1 MFHVRALFF
10 LCFVFFYSN
19 YVNSSDFGTTGLI
32 DIPTARMASDGTL
45 RTTAAI
51 QSRTNSYA
59 ITYQATPW
67 LEGTFRYTGF
77 TDTSYTY
84 DRNYEAKLRLWKE
97 DDYLPQIAVGIR
109 DLVGTGLWGS
119 EYVVASKKIDNFDI
133 TLGIGWGRLAGKGDF
148 RNPLTFVS
156 DSFEVRDTDFGLG
169 GELSSGIFFRGKE
182 SGLFGGI
189 AYQLDSYPISLMLEY
204 NPDQYDFEV
213 AVGGREPDSPIS
225 AAVKW
230 DAAPGLSLTLSRQ
243 HNQEWGMQLTAALD
257 TKSLPRKPARRLYLS
272 SIDLESSDLPKGINQ
287 SSWYDTFLFDAERSG
302 LLLLEA
308 TVDESRHTATIVMGN
323 TAYPVW
329 IDAVDYM
336 VSLADLHLPTTVNM
350 INIVVEEEGHRLNT
364 IRMRRPSLNFGKNRQ
379 LVEREIRIEPFKP
392 ISFVQHR
399 TDFVQKKILLDIN
412 LSNRVQLFDP
422 DDPARYQ
429 LYAKI
434 GLSMMLPGNWVLG
447 GAIDRDITSNF
458 DESTRQ
464 SDSVL
469 TRVRSDVVRYLNE
482 GESGLDSLYVQKRG
496 NLFQDTYFRVFGGVL
511 ESMYSGVGGEVVF
524 QPFQSR
530 LAVGLSAN
538 WVKQRDYDKTFKHLE
553 YETSTAFASAYWA
566 SPFYNFDVAV
576 HAGKYLARDVGATL
590 EVRRTFGNGWM
601 VGLWAT
607 KTNVSAKDFGEGS
620 FDKGL
625 FFKIPFNGFLGT
637 SSRSNYT
644 TRIRPIQRDGG
655 QYLEDFMGRIWWD
668 LRGARYDVFSQSMSR
683 LSR

>member
-1 MFHVRALFF
+1 MFCVKALFF

-19 YVNSSDFGTTGLI
+19 SVNSSDFGTMGLI

-45 RTTAAI
+45 ITTAAI

-59 ITYQATPW
+59 ITYLATPW
-67 LEGTFRYTGF
+67 LEGTFRYTGYNDF
-77 TDTSYTY
+77 FFY
-84 DRNYEAKLRLWKE
+84 DRNYEAKLKLWSE
-97 DDYLPQIAVGIR
+97 DNYLPQVAVGIR
-109 DLVGTGLWGS
+109 DIVGTGFVGT

-133 TLGIGWGRLAGKGDF
+133 TLGVGWGRLAGKGNF
-148 RNPLTFVS
+148 ENPMTWLS
-156 DSFEVRDTDFGLG
+156 DSFEVRDGFEGLG
-169 GELSSGIFFRGKE
+169 GELSTGAFFSGEEVGIFGGVSYE
-182 SGLFGGI
+182 VPGLPLT
-189 AYQLDSYPISLMLEY
+189 ALMEY
-204 NPDQYDFEV
+204 NPDQYDRDFSKG
-213 AVGGREPDSPIS
+213 ADRPKSPIT

-257 TKSLPRKPARRLYLS
+257 TKSMPSKPARRLYLS
-272 SIDLESSDLPKGINQ
+272 SIDLESSDLPKGISQ
-287 SSWYDTFLFDAERSG
+287 SSWYDTLLFDAERSG

-308 TVDESRHTATIVMGN
+308 TVDESNYTATIVMGN

-336 VSLADLHLPTTVNM
+336 VSLADLHLPTTVNTL
-350 INIVVEEEGHRLNT
+350 NIVVEEEGHRVNS

-379 LVEREIRIEPFKP
+379 LVEREIRIEPFNP
-392 ISFVQHR
+392 HSFVQHR
-399 TDFVQKKILLDIN
+399 TDFVQKKVLLDIN

-429 LYAKI
+429 LYARI
-434 GLSMMLPGNWVLG
+434 GLSMMLPRNWVLG
-447 GAIDRDITSNF
+447 GAIDKDITNNF

-469 TRVRSDVVRYLNE
+469 TRVRSDIVRYLNE

-496 NLFQDTYFRVFGGVL
+496 NLRKDIYFRVFGGVL
-511 ESMYSGVGGEVVF
+511 ESMYSGIGGEILY

-530 LAVGLSAN
+530 VAFGLSAN
-538 WVKQRDYDKTFKHLE
+538 LVKQRDFDKTFKHLE
-553 YETSTAFASAYWA
+553 YQTATAFASAYWA

-576 HAGKYLARDVGATL
+576 HAGKYLARDIGATL
-590 EVRRTFGNGWM
+590 EVRRTFDNGWM

-607 KTNVSAKDFGEGS
+607 KTDVSAEDFGEGS

-625 FFKIPFNGFLGT
+625 FFRIPFNGLLGT

-668 LRGARYDVFSQSMSR
+668 LRGVRYDAFSQSISR